1 VREMKRNNKT
11 KKRSRGIVIFVIITF
26 FAFIPD
32 ILMSG
37 VTNASDYLEKNV
49 VKRKLKN
56 GITVVMLNRGFA
68 PTLAFEVTF
77 RVGSVD
83 ETYKTIG
90 AAHLLEHMLFKGTDK
105 IGTRNFKK
113 EKKLLAKIEAV
124 GETIDKLKL
133 NNPGNQMIPELE
145 KKLRGLQ
152 EEHGKLVV
160 NAPYDRIYTE
170 NGGVGFNASTSRDK
184 TGYYVQL
191 PSSKLELWAK
201 LESERLRNPVMR
213 EFYLERNNV
222 IEERLMRYSTS
233 GDGALFEKF
242 IATAFTAH
250 PYRHPTIGWG
260 SNIPHL
266 SLRDIKNFYNKHY
279 IPSRMTITIVGKQ
292 DTDKTFKIIEKAF
305 SSIKSRPEPTGV
317 AIREPVV
324 SGEKRFIYRFE
335 SNPYLVIG
343 WHKPS
348 FPSRYDYIFD
358 IVSEVLSGGKSSR
371 LYRSLVLERKIV
383 TSIKTWNGSPG
394 ARFNNLFV
402 VYAVP
407 RSPHSPEEVEKAI
420 YEEMAKLSESINR
433 KDLEK
438 VLVAMESEMVFGL
451 ETNKGIARILSYYQ
465 TIFRDW
471 KYLLN
476 YNDVLGSVKIDE
488 IKEAMAK
495 YFTKK
500 NRIVGILRDSRKKK

>member
-1 VREMKRNNKT
+1 MKRNNIM
-11 KKRSRGIVIFVIITF
+11 KKRSPGKRIVIPLIIILL
-26 FAFIPD
+26 ALIPHS
-32 ILMSG
+32 LVSG

-56 GITVVMLNRGFA
+56 GITVIMLNRGYT
-68 PTLAFEVTF
+68 PTLAFEISF
-77 RVGSVD
+77 RVGSAD

-105 IGTRNFKK
+105 IGTRDYNK
-113 EKKLLAKIEAV
+113 EKKLLARIEAV

-133 NNPGNQMIPELE
+133 NSPGNQMIPELE
-145 KKLRGLQ
+145 KELGKLQ
-152 EEHGKLVV
+152 KKHGTLVV
-160 NAPYDRIYTE
+160 NAPYDRVYTE
-170 NGGVGFNASTSRDK
+170 NGGVGFNASTSRDR

-233 GDGALFEKF
+233 GSGALFEKF
-242 IATAFTAH
+242 IAAAFTAH
-250 PYRHPTIGWG
+250 PYRHPIIGWG

-266 SLRDIKNFYNKHY
+266 SLRDIKDFYNRYY

-292 DTDKTFKIIEKAF
+292 NTDKTFGIIEKYF
-305 SSIKSRPEPTGV
+305 SGVKSRPDPTDV
-317 AIREPVV
+317 AIKEPEQ
-324 SGEKRFIYRFE
+324 SGEKRFMYRFE
-335 SNPYLVIG
+335 SNPYLLIG

-371 LYRSLVLERKIV
+371 LYRSLVLEKKIV

-394 ARFNNLFV
+394 ARFNNLFIV
-402 VYAVP
+402 HAVP
-407 RSPHSPEEVEKAI
+407 RSPHTPEEVEKAV
-420 YEEMAKLSESINR
+420 YEEIAKLSKSINR
-433 KDLEK
+433 KDIEK
-438 VLVAMESEMVFGL
+438 VLISMESEMVFGL
-451 ETNKGIARILSYYQ
+451 ETNRGIARILSYYQ

-476 YNDVLGSVKIDE
+476 YTDVLRSIKIDE

-495 YFTKK
+495 YFTKR
-500 NRIVGILRDSRKKK
+500 NRTVGILLDSRKK

>member
-1 VREMKRNNKT
+1 MIKKKSKRKAMVIRMIT
-11 KKRSRGIVIFVIITF
+11 AFFIMTFVLSPHILLSRVIDT
-26 FAFIPD
+26 
-32 ILMSG
+32 
-37 VTNASDYLEKNV
+37 SDYLGKNV
-49 VKRKLKN
+49 VKKKLKN
-56 GITVVMLNRGFA
+56 GITVIMLNRGFA
-68 PTLAFEVTF
+68 PTLAFEVNF

-113 EKKLLAKIEAV
+113 EKKLLARIEAV
-124 GETIDKLKL
+124 GETIDKLTL
-133 NNPGNQMIPELE
+133 NNPRNQMIPKLKKELSE
-145 KKLRGLQ
+145 LQ
-152 EEHGKLVV
+152 EEQGKLVV

-222 IEERLMRYSTS
+222 MEERLMRYSTS
-233 GDGALFEKF
+233 GDGSLFENFLAAAF
-242 IATAFTAH
+242 IAH
-250 PYRHPTIGWG
+250 PYRHPIIGWG

-266 SLRDIKNFYNKHY
+266 TLIDVKNFYSKYY

-292 DTDKTFKIIEKAF
+292 DTGKTFRIIRKYF
-305 SSIKSRPEPTGV
+305 SGIERKPEPTEV
-317 AIREPVV
+317 AISEPEQA
-324 SGEKRFIYRFE
+324 GERRFAYRFE

-343 WHKPS
+343 WHKPT

-407 RSPHSPEEVEKAI
+407 RSPHTPEEVEAAV
-420 YEEMAKLSESINR
+420 YEEIAKLSESIS
-433 KDLEK
+433 KKEIEK
-438 VLVAMESEMVFGL
+438 VLVAMEAEMVFGL
-451 ETNKGIARILSYYQ
+451 ETNRGIARLLSYYQ
-465 TIFRDW
+465 TIFGNW
-471 KYLLN
+471 EYLLN
-476 YNDVLGSVKIDE
+476 YTDLLRSIKTDE
-488 IKEAMAK
+488 IKDAMGK
-495 YFTKK
+495 YLTKK
-500 NRIVGILRDSRKKK
+500 NRIVGILHDSRK

>member
-1 VREMKRNNKT
+1 MSRNSMVR
-11 KKRSRGIVIFVIITF
+11 KRSVGMRKIIPVIITLF
-26 FAFIPD
+26 TFISGN
-32 ILMSG
+32 LMAG
-37 VTNASDYLEKNV
+37 VSDAPDYLEKNV

-56 GITVVMLNRGFA
+56 GITVIMLNRGYA
-68 PTLAFEVTF
+68 PTLAFEVSF

-113 EKKLLAKIEAV
+113 EKKLLGRIEAV
-124 GETIDKLKL
+124 GETIDRLKL
-133 NNPGNQMIPELE
+133 NNPGNRMIPELE
-145 KKLRGLQ
+145 KELKELQ
-152 EEHGKLVV
+152 EKQGKLVV

-242 IATAFTAH
+242 LATAFTAH
-250 PYRHPTIGWG
+250 PYRHPIIGWG

-266 SLRDIKNFYNKHY
+266 SLRDVKNFYNKYY

-292 DTDKTFKIIEKAF
+292 DTDKTLAIIDKYF
-305 SSIKSRPEPTGV
+305 SGIKSRPDPAGV
-317 AIREPVV
+317 AIREPGE

-358 IVSEVLSGGKSSR
+358 VVSEVLSGGKSSR
-371 LYRSLVLERKIV
+371 LYRALVLERKIV

-394 ARFNNLFV
+394 ARFNNLFI
-402 VYAVP
+402 VYAIP
-407 RSPHSPEEVEKAI
+407 RSPHTPEEVEKAV
-420 YEEMAKLSESINR
+420 YEEMAKLTESINK
-433 KDLEK
+433 KDIEK
-438 VLVAMESEMVFGL
+438 VIVAMESEMVFGL
-451 ETNKGIARILSYYQ
+451 ETNKGIARVLSYYQ
-465 TIFRDW
+465 TIFGDW
-471 KYLLN
+471 EYLLN
-476 YNDVLGSVKIDE
+476 YTDVLRSIKLDE

-500 NRIVGILRDSRKKK
+500 NRTVGILHDSRKKK

>member
-1 VREMKRNNKT
+1 MNRNKMANKRLKGMKIIIPLIT
-11 KKRSRGIVIFVIITF
+11 VFFVF
-26 FAFIPD
+26 FPH
-32 ILMSG
+32 ILISSI
-37 VTNASDYLEKNV
+37 TNASDYLGKNV
-49 VKRKLKN
+49 VKKRLKN
-56 GITVVMLNRGFA
+56 GITVIILNRGFA
-68 PTLAFEVTF
+68 PTLAFEVNF

-105 IGTRNFKK
+105 IGTKNFTK
-113 EKKLLAKIEAV
+113 EKKILARIEAV
-124 GETIDKLKL
+124 GETIDRLKL
-133 NNPGNQMIPELE
+133 NSPKNQMIPELE
-145 KKLRGLQ
+145 KELKELQ
-152 EEHGKLVV
+152 KKHGKLVV

-242 IATAFTAH
+242 IAAAFTAH
-250 PYRHPTIGWG
+250 PYRHPIIGWE

-266 SLRDIKNFYNKHY
+266 SLKDVKKFYYKYY
-279 IPSRMTITIVGKQ
+279 IPSRMTITIIGKQ
-292 DTDKTFKIIEKAF
+292 DTGKTFRIIEKYF
-305 SSIKSRPEPTGV
+305 SGIKNRPDPTDI
-317 AIREPVV
+317 AIREPVQP
-324 SGEKRFIYRFE
+324 GEKRFIYRFE
-335 SNPYLVIG
+335 SNPYLIIG

-358 IVSEVLSGGKSSR
+358 IVSEILSGGKSSR

-394 ARFNNLFV
+394 GRFNNLFV

-407 RSPHSPEEVEKAI
+407 RGPHTPEEVEKAV
-420 YEEMAKLSESINR
+420 YEEIANLAESVNR
-433 KDLEK
+433 EDVVK

-451 ETNKGIARILSYYQ
+451 ETNSGLARVLSYYQ
-465 TIFRDW
+465 TIFGDW

-476 YNDVLGSVKIDE
+476 YNDILRSIRIDE

-500 NRIVGILRDSRKKK
+500 NRIVGILRDTRKKK